1 MQTFTI
7 SFTYQGSLYYAE
19 CVARIRSRGVEYF
32 IVPANQE
39 LLANFGP
46 SVIWKEPDDIHRLR
60 ESSVDPEYNIAV
72 TGGLFKYFCSVA

>member
-7 SFTYQGSLYYAE
+7 SFIYHGHLYNAE
-19 CVARIRSRGVEYF
+19 CVVRMEGCGVEYY

-46 SVIWKEPDDIHRLR
+46 SVIRKEPDDIHRIR
-60 ESSVDPEYNIAV
+60 DTANDPEYNMAV
-72 TGGLFKYFCSVA
+72 TGGLFKYFSSVA